1 MEEGHYGEYS
11 GNARHS
17 RKMEMVHDRELI
29 YDAKGQL
36 HRADKKYKAGDKGA
50 KQEMIH
56 DRELI
61 YDTKTQ
67 LHRADKDLSLIHI

>member
-36 HRADKKYKAGDKGA
+36 HRADKKYKAGDKRA

-67 LHRADKDLSLIHI
+67 LHHADKDYKNDK

>member
-1 MEEGHYGEYS
+1 MEKGHYGQYS

-29 YDAKGQL
+29 YDAKSQL
-36 HRADKKYKAGDKGA
+36 HGADKKYRSGDKEG

-67 LHRADKDLSLIHI
+67 LPHADEDYKSDK

>member
-1 MEEGHYGEYS
+1 MEQGHYGEYS

-36 HRADKKYKAGDKGA
+36 HRADKRYKAGDKGA
-50 KQEMIH
+50 KQEVMH
-56 DRELI
+56 L
-61 YDTKTQ
+61 
-67 LHRADKDLSLIHI
+67 